1 MALAMKLLPPG
12 TFQLAQNIWYV
23 RCSCATR
30 QWNIFLWRK
39 LGALLVGNNLGHG
52 TSLRVTLSSL
62 RLAHTCFVYLL
73 SFFVMPSPHIFG
85 LLENKQLAKKET
97 FTSAKD
103 LILEQQLCIEG
114 HQLPLSSPVPHVLP
128 ACTYVTLLTAHP
140 KLPTQPTPLPK
151 PRFPPSPLPLLF
163 HFLVTR
169 CRGCISMTACF

>member
-103 LILEQQLCIEG
+103 LILERRLCIEG
-114 HQLPLSSPVPHVLP
+114 HVPAPAQLPRSTCAPRMYICHPSHSTPQAPH
-128 ACTYVTLLTAHP
+128 
-140 KLPTQPTPLPK
+140 PTHATTQAPLP
-151 PRFPPSPLPLLF
+151 PFPLTFIVS
-163 HFLVTR
+163 FL
-169 CRGCISMTACF
+169 GH